1 MAENSEN
8 NDRKDGKDP
17 KRKVVRVRINFSW
30 FYILLILAIGWM
42 LFSQN
47 GTQPAKIEWAEVQS
61 IFRQGDIKEIH
72 FVRNDYK
79 GTITIKPE
87 RLAKYADKYP
97 GGQVPARSPH
107 LTFLV
112 SARFDAFAGD
122 RSLFLIL
129 RRAQR
134 RAVDG

>member
-17 KRKVVRVRINFSW
+17 KRKIVRVRINFSW

-61 IFRQGDIKEIH
+61 IFKQGDILVFMDFCH
-72 FVRNDYK
+72 HHV
-79 GTITIKPE
+79 
-87 RLAKYADKYP
+87 A
-97 GGQVPARSPH
+97 PACQSKC
-107 LTFLV
+107 
-112 SARFDAFAGD
+112 D
-122 RSLFLIL
+122 
-129 RRAQR
+129 
-134 RAVDG
+134 